1 MPNRMLRSRDILCI
15 SSIDWD
21 FLWQQHQEI
30 MSTLAEQGNRVLF
43 IENTGVR
50 SPRFSDMPRILHRIR
65 NWRRSLR
72 GFRKERERL
81 YVYSPLVLPF
91 PYSRI
96 AQWINR
102 RILVSSI
109 QSWMRSV
116 EFHDPIIWTFLPT
129 RVTLDLASAINHR
142 LLVYYCTDN
151 FSATSAE
158 AAKVVSTEREVIRMS
173 DLVFA
178 MSQKMVDYCR
188 QYNERVVQIPMGVNT
203 ALFEQVRDAD
213 GEQPADLSGIPR
225 PIVGYIGGVRQ
236 SIDKALIK
244 RAAAARPDCSF
255 VFVGPIQTDVSDLEA
270 LPNVRFLGGKSHGD
284 VPKYVKAFDCCILPY
299 VKDAY
304 TDSVS
309 PAKLH
314 EYLIMG
320 KPVVSTNLAEVSAYR
335 TANGAQPVVYVAD
348 DTETFV
354 RLIDDALRA
363 EGDGNARIAVA
374 RGHGWDDKIK
384 RMTDLISEHLALK
397 EAQSAVTWQDKL
409 RRLSE
414 PYGVTTRRLM
424 ALAAGV
430 LLAYAAL
437 FHTPLAWKLAEPLR
451 IEQAPVAADAI
462 VVFAGGV
469 GESGQAGQG
478 YEERVLKAVELYK
491 AGWAK
496 QIIFSSGYIY
506 TVQEPKIMR
515 ALAIS
520 EGVPDQAIL
529 LDTNAR
535 NTVENVRNVREIL
548 DAHGW
553 KRILLVSSP
562 YHMRRASLVYRKA
575 DPERQ
580 VTYVPV
586 SPSHFYTRRTESWGG
601 RQVAW
606 EQLDAWIH
614 ELGAIFYYRLTGKI

>member
-1 MPNRMLRSRDILCI
+1 MLRGQDILCI

-30 MSTLAEQGNRVLF
+30 TSTLAAEGNRVLF

-50 SPRFSDMPRILHRIR
+50 SPRLSDMPRILHRIR

-81 YVYSPLVLPF
+81 YVYSPLVIPF

-109 QSWMRSV
+109 RSWMRSV
-116 EFHDPIIWTFLPT
+116 DFHDPIIWTFLPT
-129 RVTLDLASAINHR
+129 QVTLDIASGINHR

-151 FSATSAE
+151 FSATSTE
-158 AAKVVSTEREVIRMS
+158 AAKVVTTEREVLRKS

-178 MSQKMVDYCR
+178 MSQRMLDYCR

-203 ALFEQVRDAD
+203 TLFEQIRDTPC
-213 GEQPADLSGIPR
+213 GEPEDLAGIPR
-225 PIVGYIGGVRQ
+225 PIVGYIGGVRA

-244 RAAAARPDCSF
+244 RAAAKRPDCSF
-255 VFVGPIQTDVSDLEA
+255 VFVGPIQTDISDLSA
-270 LPNVRFLGGKSHGD
+270 LPNVRFLGAKAHD
-284 VPKYVKAFDCCILPY
+284 QVPRYVKAFDCCILPY

-320 KPVVSTNLAEVSAYR
+320 KAVVSTNLAEVSLYR
-335 TANGAQPVVYVAD
+335 SGNGKAPVVYVAD
-348 DTETFV
+348 DSDAFV
-354 RLIDDALRA
+354 RSLDDALRVP
-363 EGDGNARIAVA
+363 GDSDARIAIA
-374 RGHGWDDKIK
+374 RGHGWDSKIE
-384 RMTDLISEHLALK
+384 RMSNLISEHLTLK
-397 EAQSAVTWQDKL
+397 DAQAAVKWQDKL
-409 RRLSE
+409 KRLSE
-414 PYGVTTRRLM
+414 PFQTMTHRIILAFTL
-424 ALAAGV
+424 AL
-430 LLAYAAL
+430 LSYTLIFY
-437 FHTPLAWKLAEPLR
+437 TPLAWKLADGLC

-478 YEERVLKAVELYK
+478 YEERVLKAVELYE
-491 AGWAK
+491 AGLAK
-496 QIIFSSGYIY
+496 HIVFSSGFIY
-506 TVQEPKIMR
+506 TVREPWMMR
-515 ALAIS
+515 ALAMS
-520 EGVPDQAIL
+520 LGVPDEAIVL
-529 LDTNAR
+529 ETSAR
-535 NTVENVRNVREIL
+535 STLENVSHVRVIL
-548 DAHGW
+548 DERLW
-553 KRILLVSSP
+553 KHILLVSSP
-562 YHMRRASLVYRKA
+562 YHMKRASLAYRKL
-575 DPERQ
+575 DPARQ

-586 SPSHFYTRRTESWGG
+586 SPSRFYTRRSQAWVG
-601 RQVAW
+601 RQLTW
-606 EQLDAWIH
+606 EQLQAWIH
-614 ELGAIFYYRLTGKI
+614 EIGAIVYYRLTGKI